1 MRLRELLR
9 AVGVLVLTLAV
20 ASAAVAQPLGR
31 PLTAEQVACET
42 DRFLWLFFMTMFE
55 AARLERPW
63 TLFASPQGPRDF
75 GLLLLE
81 NQWPTP
87 FEGEPLGEERVAETH
102 LAATLSF
109 EHRAVS
115 LNPERP
121 LASRARLARDGANSN
136 LAASGLLLDVLTS
149 NNPDFVPNLRVD
161 LDRRA
166 QSTGRA
172 GLARHFGV
180 TTPCGVEVTNEDL
193 LVFSV
198 LRRIF
203 RFRTEIIFPH
213 DSGTGDNEVAIHRG
227 EEPDQFVIEVYS
239 VDGLGPHPGFPVRFD
254 LTLARNDQGRLTVA
268 QLELSSPS
276 EWAAEVVVELFV
288 VPPFRPPHEVW
299 PEDGGGTI
307 RLRVPD
313 DFLAGPVALDLEALL
328 AGSTWNPPRI

>member
-1 MRLRELLR
+1 MRLRELLS
-9 AVGVLVLTLAV
+9 AAGVVVLTLAV
-20 ASAAVAQPLGR
+20 ASSAVAQPLSR
-31 PLTAEQVACET
+31 PLTAEQVACEAE
-42 DRFLWLFFMTMFE
+42 RFRRLFLMTMFE
-55 AARLERPW
+55 VGSLERPW
-63 TLFASPQGPRDF
+63 TLFASPQGPMDF

-115 LNPERP
+115 LNPNRP
-121 LASRARLARDGANSN
+121 LTSRARLARDRANSN
-136 LAASGLLLDVLTS
+136 LAASGLLLNVLTS
-149 NNPDFVPNLRVD
+149 NDPDSVPDLQVD

-172 GLARHFGV
+172 GRARRFGV
-180 TTPCGVEVTNEDL
+180 TTPCGVELTNEDL

-203 RFRTEIIFPH
+203 RFRSEIIFPH
-213 DSGTGDNEVAIHRG
+213 DGYTGDNEVALHRG

-239 VDGLGPHPGFPVRFD
+239 VQGLGPHVGVPVCFD
-254 LTLARNDQGRLTVA
+254 LTLARDDQGRLTIA
-268 QLELSSPS
+268 QLELSSPP
-276 EWAAEVVVELFV
+276 EFAADGVVELFV

-299 PEDGGGTI
+299 PEDGGGTV

-313 DFLAGPVALDLEALL
+313 EFLAGPVALDLGALL